1 MFVQSKIKF
10 FSFFK
15 FSISFFDLIGE
26 VLLTKTSKNSLLFG
40 KSISYFIKSI
50 TFFTLSFPAI
60 ILVLKL
66 LLLNNRDKNPPKYTI
81 YYFKM

>member
-50 TFFTLSFPAI
+50 TFLTLSFPAI
-60 ILVLKL
+60 KLVLKL
-66 LLLNNRDKNPPKYTI
+66 FLLNNLDKNPPI
-81 YYFKM
+81 NILFIFL